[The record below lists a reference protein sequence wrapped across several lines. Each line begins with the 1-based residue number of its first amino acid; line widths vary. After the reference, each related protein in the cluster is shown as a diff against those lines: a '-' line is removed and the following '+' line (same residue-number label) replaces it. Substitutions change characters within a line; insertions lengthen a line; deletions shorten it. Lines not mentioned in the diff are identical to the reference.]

1 MPEKFQK
8 GDALSLRTASLNLRV
23 KLIIPFL
30 SEDTSFDVRDPPADC
45 AGPAKKQKGIAGNN
59 KENIII
65 KNQMNFNRYSNT

>member
-8 GDALSLRTASLNLRV
+8 GDALSLRTASFNLRV

-65 KNQMNFNRYSNT
+65 KNQIDIQIHRPT